1 MDENKQ
7 SEDGSGEGGA
17 VIDDIHPPY
26 QAAHS
31 WRDIF
36 IHLATITVG
45 LFIALSLEGCVE
57 WQHHRHLVRE
67 ARENIRSEM
76 MDNQKGLHD
85 ALDQI
90 HKEQMQVKADIEA
103 LKTLRRDINAH
114 GLNVTLRFDNSAM
127 QDASWNTARE
137 TAAFSYMSYPEV
149 KKYAEVYRLQELYA
163 EQTTRVTS
171 AYTNSFSVLY
181 IFDVDAKEAPE
192 VKRADVA
199 AGLQKVLAV
208 QSELMLYNSIA
219 SGLDKEYSETLRQ
232 SF

>member
-1 MDENKQ
+1 MSDEHADNETQ
-7 SEDGSGEGGA
+7 ERP
-17 VIDDIHPPY
+17 VIDDIHPPH

-57 WQHHRHLVRE
+57 WQHHRHLVHE
-67 ARENIRSEM
+67 ARANIRTEM
-76 MDNQKGLHD
+76 QDNLKDLHD
-85 ALDQI
+85 ALAQI
-90 HKEQMQVKADIEA
+90 HKEQTQVKADIEA

-114 GLNVTLRFDNSAM
+114 GLTVTLTFDNSAL

-137 TAAFSYMSYPEV
+137 TGALSYMGYPEV
-149 KKYAEVYRLQELYA
+149 KKYAEVYRLQGLFSD
-163 EQTTRVTS
+163 QTNRVTS

-181 IFDVDAKEAPE
+181 IFDVDAKETPE
-192 VKRADVA
+192 VKRSDIAT
-199 AGLQKVLAV
+199 GLQKVLAV

-219 SGLDKEYSETLRQ
+219 TGLEKEYSDTLRQ
-232 SF
+232 QF

>member
-1 MDENKQ
+1 MDENK
-7 SEDGSGEGGA
+7 EPDDGSGERAA
-17 VIDDIHPPY
+17 VIDVHPPHE
-26 QAAHS
+26 AAHN
-31 WRDIF
+31 WRDIL
-36 IHLATITVG
+36 IHLATITIG

-76 MDNQKGLHD
+76 TDNQKALHD

-90 HKEQMQVKADIEA
+90 HKEQAQVKGDIET

-114 GLNVTLRFDNSAM
+114 GLNVTLSLNNSAM
-127 QDASWNTARE
+127 QNASWNTARE
-137 TAAFSYMSYPEV
+137 TGAFSYMSYPEV
-149 KKYAEVYRLQELYA
+149 KKYAEVYRLQELFA
-163 EQTTRVTS
+163 DQTTRVTS

-181 IFDVDAKEAPE
+181 IFDVDAKETPE
-192 VKRADVA
+192 VMRSDIASE
-199 AGLQKVLAV
+199 LQKLLAV

>member
-1 MDENKQ
+1 MDDERNDADAADEQ
-7 SEDGSGEGGA
+7 PM
-17 VIDDIHPPY
+17 IDIHPPE

-67 ARENIRSEM
+67 ARENIRTEM
-76 MDNQKGLHD
+76 QENQKELHD
-85 ALDQI
+85 ALGQI
-90 HKEQMQVKADIEA
+90 HKEQAQVKADIEA
-103 LKTLRRDINAH
+103 LKTLRKDINAH
-114 GLNVTLRFDNSAM
+114 GLSVTLSFGNSAL

-137 TAAFSYMSYPEV
+137 TGALAYMSYPEV
-149 KKYAEVYRLQELYA
+149 KDYAEVYRLQQLFA
-163 EQTTRVTS
+163 EQTARVTS

-192 VKRADVA
+192 VKKSDIGS
-199 AGLQKVLAV
+199 GLQKVLAV
-208 QSELMLYNSIA
+208 QSELMVYNSIA
-219 SGLDKEYSETLRQ
+219 AGLEKTYTEALRQ
-232 SF
+232 QF